1 MAGPSTATMTEDFPG
16 GMLGHYRVEQLL
28 GLGGMGR
35 VYAGTDTRLGRRVA
49 IKLLLNEGADEATR
63 ARFAREARLVSSLN
77 HPHILTVYDVGE
89 HDSRPYLVTEFVD
102 GGTLAQ
108 WLKAQRRDWQQV
120 TALLAGVA
128 DGLAAAHEAGILHR
142 DIKPANILL
151 TRGGHAKLADF
162 GLAKQDSSAAH
173 EPDQTA
179 AGVVLGTAP
188 YMSPEQACGQRVDAR
203 SDVFSFGI
211 VLYECLAGQRPFSG
225 KTRVEVLQS
234 MLSERYPPLPEEV
247 PAGLRQVVQR
257 ALECEPADRFS
268 SMREM
273 ATALREWAHQTAT
286 QTMPLPLPAP
296 RRNWLAAFLL
306 VIALG
311 AAGWWLSRRQPPP
324 VPARKMVAVLPF
336 QTAAG
341 DTELQ
346 AIADGIAE
354 VLTAQLTQMEPFQTV
369 LAVVPASE
377 IRTRRL
383 ESVEAARRQYG
394 VEMAVTGSMSRVG
407 PAIAFTA
414 NLVDA
419 RGMQQMKAIQFEADP
434 KDIRAMR
441 DGVTRRVIEM
451 LDVPM
456 NAQLEKTLGATET
469 TQPAAYFAYLEGRG
483 YLHRFDLPGNVDRAM
498 ERLQRA
504 VELDNQ
510 YALAFAALG
519 EAFWRKSRATGEKQ
533 WLQQAEQAA
542 TRAVALGPTLAV
554 PHIKLGLLYG
564 QTGRE
569 KEAIAEF
576 RQALEVQPGNAE
588 AYREM
593 GRTYA
598 AMGLDAEAERA
609 QLEAVKLRPTDWYG
623 FNVLGVFY
631 YSRARYDEAEKAWLK
646 ARDLTPDNDYPYR
659 NLGMLYLYRG
669 QLDQARLQFERTLAL
684 KPSFLAYIGLGDVAY
699 YRGQWDEAERCF
711 RRATTFE
718 PNHYLGWSRVGD
730 AALQKGA
737 SPAAATAYRTASDKI
752 NQHLAI
758 APRDLEA
765 QAYLAAIHAKQ
776 GDKARALTVL
786 ARLDREANL
795 ELSTRFVM
803 ALTRELVG
811 DREKAIEELRALLS
825 KGSSQTE
832 IRAEPFLKQLNA
844 DARFASIWKQYAR

>member
-1 MAGPSTATMTEDFPG
+1 MTEDFPG
-16 GMLGHYRVEQLL
+16 GMLGHYRVGQLL
-28 GLGGMGR
+28 GAGGMGR
-35 VYAGTDTRLGRRVA
+35 VYAGTDTRLGRHVA
-49 IKLLLNEGADEATR
+49 IKLLLQEGADDSTR
-63 ARFAREARLVSSLN
+63 ARFSREARIVSSLN

-89 HDSRPYLVTEFVD
+89 HEGRPYLVTEFVD

-108 WLKAQRRDWQQV
+108 WLKAQRREWQQV

-151 TRGGHAKLADF
+151 TRSGHAKLADF
-162 GLAKQDSSAAH
+162 GLAKQDTPAAQ

-188 YMSPEQACGQRVDAR
+188 YMSPEQACGQKVDAR

-211 VLYECLAGQRPFSG
+211 VLYECLAGQRPFAG

-234 MLSERYPPLPEEV
+234 MLNESYPPLPEDV
-247 PAGLRQVVQR
+247 PAGLRKVVER
-257 ALECEPADRFS
+257 ALECEPEDRFPT
-268 SMREM
+268 MREM
-273 ATALREWAHQTAT
+273 TTALREWANQTAT
-286 QTMPLPLPAP
+286 QTMPLQLPSR
-296 RRNWLAAFLL
+296 RRNWLAVSL
-306 VIALG
+306 VLCG
-311 AAGWWLSRRQPPP
+311 LAATGWWVSRRET
-324 VPARKMVAVLPF
+324 PAEPGRKMVAVLPF

-346 AIADGIAE
+346 AISDGIAE

-377 IRTRRL
+377 IRGRRL
-383 ESVEAARRQYG
+383 DSVEAARRQYG
-394 VEMAVTGSMSRVG
+394 VEMAVTGSMSRIG
-407 PAIAFTA
+407 QTIAFTA

-434 KDIRAMR
+434 SDIRAMR

-456 NAQLEKTLGATET
+456 NAQLEKALGATET
-469 TQPAAYFAYLEGRG
+469 SQPEAYFAYLEGRG
-483 YLHRFDLPGNVDRAM
+483 YLHRFDIAGNVDRAID
-498 ERLQRA
+498 RLRRA
-504 VELDNQ
+504 VELDDR

-519 EAFWRKSRATGEKQ
+519 EAYWRKSRATGEKL

-542 TRAVALGPTLAV
+542 TRAVELGKDLAA

-609 QLEAVKLRPTDWYG
+609 HLEAVKLRPTDWYG

-631 YSRARYDEAEKAWLK
+631 YSRARYDEAEQAWVK

-669 QLDQARLQFERTLAL
+669 ELEKARAQFERTIAL

-699 YRGQWDEAERCF
+699 YRGQWDEADRCF

-730 AALQKGA
+730 TALQKG
-737 SPAAATAYRTASDKI
+737 SSKEAATAYSTAIEKV

-758 APRDLEA
+758 APRDFEA
-765 QAYLAAIHAKQ
+765 MAYLAAIHAKQ
-776 GDKARALTVL
+776 GDKAKAFTMLD
-786 ARLDREANL
+786 RLDKEANL
-795 ELSTRFVM
+795 DLSTRFVM
-803 ALTRELVG
+803 GMARELVG
-811 DREKAIEELRALLS
+811 DRETAIEQLSSLLR
-825 KGSSQTE
+825 KGSSKTE

-844 DARFASIWKQYAR
+844 DPRFARIWKEYNR